1 MEQYYTPSG
10 KTPLIAHLYFIL
22 TALIVLPLL
31 GTIYAY
37 AIWYIPIPY
46 LNFFIT
52 IGFGLAIALAISFI
66 VIRIGKVRNVLWSA
80 IFCLFGALLALYFH
94 WAVWVDLVIN
104 ISGSYGTDRLG
115 IATSNIQ
122 ISQVINLILQ
132 PSVLFELMAEINEV
146 GVWGIRGGT
155 VSGGFLTFIWVV
167 EIIIVVFAAIMIGS
181 AQSAKPFCEEENKW
195 LDETN
200 VPPMARFHDKPTLIK
215 AMVTNDLQLLSLML
229 NPVMDIKTEDHA
241 KIALYDAE
249 SGENYVT
256 IGNEIATTNSKG
268 EISFSTEAVVN
279 FLKISQEVANS
290 LKSSQEVADISKSK

>member
-10 KTPLIAHLYFIL
+10 KTPLLAHVFFIL
-22 TALIVLPLL
+22 TALIVLPIL
-31 GTIYAY
+31 GTVYAY

-52 IGFGLAIALAISFI
+52 IGFGMGIAFAISFI
-66 VIRIGKVRNVLWSA
+66 VIRIGKVRNGLWSA

-132 PSVLFELMAEINEV
+132 PTVLFELMAEINEV

-195 LDETN
+195 FDETD
-200 VPPMARFHDKPTLIK
+200 VPPMARFHDALALKK
-215 AMVTNDLQLLSLML
+215 AMVSNDIDALKLML
-229 NPVMDIKTEDHA
+229 NPAKDIKKNDHS
-241 KIALYDAE
+241 KISLYDAE

-256 IGNEIATTNSKG
+256 IDNAIAKENSKG
-268 EISFSTEAVVN
+268 EISFSTENVVS
-279 FLKISQEVANS
+279 FLKISQEVADS
-290 LKSSQEVADISKSK
+290 LKGSQEVANSLKG